1 MNRFITATEV
11 THGAF
16 PWCTVEW
23 MSNPELV
30 GAQHLLLVRATFPPR
45 EAHNFHKHPCREEII
60 YVLEGQAEQWVGEEK
75 RLLGPGEMAHIPPN
89 VPHMTYNPGPDVL
102 KFLAI
107 LSPVHAEG
115 EFTIDVF
122 NDEPWKTLF
131 PPLPYPAAS

>member
-1 MNRFITATEV
+1 MKHFITATDV
-11 THGAF
+11 SHGSF

-30 GAQHLLLVRATFPPR
+30 GARELLLVRATFPAG
-45 EAHNFHKHPCREEII
+45 EAHNFHKHPAR
-60 YVLEGQAEQWVGEEK
+60 EEK
-75 RLLGPGEMAHIPPN
+75 RLLKTGEMAHIPAN

-107 LSPVHAEG
+107 LSPVEAEG

-122 NDEPWKTLF
+122 NEEPWKTLF
-131 PPLPYPAAS
+131 PPLPY